1 MPVSRNK
8 RSRRDPGKEVDT
20 VQKQKNT
27 GRSFRWTACLL
38 ALALTLLLPLSAA
51 AETPYDSYTY
61 WRNDR
66 GTRKLVSQRPQYEPL
81 LEVRAEAFGEAEF
94 ESLSDVFVDGKGIT
108 YLLDSGKG
116 VLYLLDA

>member
-38 ALALTLLLPLSAA
+38 ALALTLLLSLCAGVAPESSAA
-51 AETPYDSYTY
+51 AVE
-61 WRNDR
+61 
-66 GTRKLVSQRPQYEPL
+66 
-81 LEVRAEAFGEAEF
+81 
-94 ESLSDVFVDGKGIT
+94 DVIFRRTISVF
-108 YLLDSGKG
+108 SR
-116 VLYLLDA
+116 